1 MIRVGAIMPDRL
13 VSSLR
18 ESLEGL
24 DVVVV
29 ALGSSF
35 RRIDSR
41 AASALEGIVCELSE
55 AALDGHADQASW
67 LGSMPCAGL
76 PVVSH
81 AQALASAAGI
91 GTVIRGP
98 EDLSQWLASLA
109 VPEGVSVQASAG
121 HIIAV
126 WGPAGSPGRSTL
138 ALCLA
143 ATLAR
148 RDQRVIVVDAD
159 SYAPSLAPMLGLHES
174 RSGVQSLSRHARV
187 ETVDAHVLEACAVNL
202 ELGAQSFSVVTGLNS
217 AAQYVDCGSLAWSR
231 ALTTLR
237 AVGHTLVVDL
247 AAPVLQLPGETIGGP
262 MRNALTLST
271 LEEADRVLVVA
282 NPTQLS
288 ILRLSR
294 DWPRLT
300 ELAEVASLD
309 VCLNN
314 APANDRGSLDNSLH
328 ALWQFT
334 GIDEATV
341 FPRDRLWSDASSG
354 LTALLCAPEG
364 KNPLMTRVGRYVTSR
379 MGIPPRSSPRSDRSG
394 PSGRGEPGFSLV
406 NWAGIKKRLP

>member
-1 MIRVGAIMPDRL
+1 
-13 VSSLR
+13 
-18 ESLEGL
+18 
-24 DVVVV
+24 
-29 ALGSSF
+29 
-35 RRIDSR
+35 
-41 AASALEGIVCELSE
+41 
-55 AALDGHADQASW
+55 
-67 LGSMPCAGL
+67 
-76 PVVSH
+76 
-81 AQALASAAGI
+81 
-91 GTVIRGP
+91 
-98 EDLSQWLASLA
+98 
-109 VPEGVSVQASAG
+109 
-121 HIIAV
+121 
-126 WGPAGSPGRSTL
+126 
-138 ALCLA
+138 
-143 ATLAR
+143 
-148 RDQRVIVVDAD
+148 
-159 SYAPSLAPMLGLHES
+159 
-174 RSGVQSLSRHARV
+174 
-187 ETVDAHVLEACAVNL
+187 
-202 ELGAQSFSVVTGLNS
+202 
-217 AAQYVDCGSLAWSR
+217 
-231 ALTTLR
+231 
-237 AVGHTLVVDL
+237 VVDL

-300 ELAEVASLD
+300 ELAESASLD

>member
-1 MIRVGAIMPDRL
+1 MSDRL

-35 RRIDSR
+35 RRINPR
-41 AASALEGIVCELSE
+41 APSALEGIICELSE
-55 AALDGHADQASW
+55 AALDGHGDQASW
-67 LGSMPCAGL
+67 FGSMPCAGL

-81 AQALASAAGI
+81 AQTLASAAGI
-91 GTVIRGP
+91 ANVIRDP
-98 EDLSQWLASLA
+98 EDLSHWLASLA
-109 VPEGVSVQASAG
+109 SPDGVSVPVTAG

-126 WGPAGSPGRSTL
+126 WGPGGSPGRSTL

-148 RDQRVIVVDAD
+148 RNQRVIVVDAD
-159 SYAPSLAPMLGLHES
+159 SYAPSLALLLGLHES
-174 RSGVQSLSRHARV
+174 QSGVQSLSRHARL

-202 ELGAQSFSVVTGLNS
+202 ELGAQSFSVITGLNS
-217 AAQYVDCGSLAWSR
+217 PAQYVDCGFLAWSR

-247 AAPVLQLPGETIGGP
+247 AAPVLQLTGETIGAP

-271 LEEADRVLVVA
+271 LEVADRVVVIA
-282 NPTQLS
+282 NPTPLS

-294 DWPRLT
+294 DWSRLT
-300 ELAEVASLD
+300 ELAEAATLD

-314 APANDRGSLDNSLH
+314 APANDRGSLDDSLH

-334 GIDEATV
+334 GVDEAAV

-354 LTALLCAPEG
+354 LSALLCAPEG
-364 KNPLMTRVGRYVTSR
+364 KNPLMTSMGRYVTSR
-379 MGIPPRSSPRSDRSG
+379 MGIPPRSSPRSGRPVGSAGSG
-394 PSGRGEPGFSLV
+394 PKFSLV
-406 NWAGIKKRLP
+406 NWAGVKKRLP

>member
-1 MIRVGAIMPDRL
+1 MIRIGAIMSDRL

-35 RRIDSR
+35 RRINPR

-55 AALDGHADQASW
+55 AALDGHGDQASW
-67 LGSMPCAGL
+67 FGSMPCAGL

-81 AQALASAAGI
+81 AHTLASAAGI
-91 GTVIRGP
+91 ANVIRGP

-109 VPEGVSVQASAG
+109 VPEGVSVPATAG
-121 HIIAV
+121 QIIAV

-148 RDQRVIVVDAD
+148 RNQRVIVVDAD

-174 RSGVQSLSRHARV
+174 RSGVQSLSRHARL
-187 ETVDAHVLEACAVNL
+187 ETVDAHVLEACAVNF
-202 ELGAQSFSVVTGLNS
+202 ELGAQSFSVVTGLSS
-217 AAQYVDCGSLAWSR
+217 AAQYVDCGLLAWSR

-247 AAPVLQLPGETIGGP
+247 AAPVLQLAGEIIGGP

-271 LEEADRVLVVA
+271 LEVADRVVVIA
-282 NPTQLS
+282 NPTPLS

-294 DWPRLT
+294 DWSRLT
-300 ELAEVASLD
+300 ELAESASLD

-334 GIDEATV
+334 GVDEATV

-364 KNPLMTRVGRYVTSR
+364 KNPLMTSVGRYVTSR
-379 MGIPPRSSPRSDRSG
+379 MGIPPRSAPRSDRSG
-394 PSGRGEPGFSLV
+394 SSGRGEPGFSLA
-406 NWAGIKKRLP
+406 NWAGVKKRLP